1 MSTPI
6 TSASTAPV
14 TSPLAALGAGTAS
27 STVSGTRSSSLDK
40 DAFLKLLVA
49 QLKYQDPSAPV
60 DSSQFMAQTA
70 QFTQVEKLD
79 EMAKSS
85 ATSLALQQG
94 LSASSLVGHSVTWL
108 DTAGASHDG
117 VVTTSSF
124 GGAAGAE
131 PTLTVGADSVPLSR
145 ITAVHQAG

>member
-1 MSTPI
+1 MTTPI
-6 TSASTAPV
+6 TNGAAPV
-14 TSPLAALGAGTAS
+14 SPLSALGAGTAS
-27 STVSGTRSSSLDK
+27 ASVTGAASPSLDK

-49 QLKYQDPSAPV
+49 QLKYQDPSSPV

-79 EMAKSS
+79 EMAKNSS
-85 ATSLALQQG
+85 TSLALQQG
-94 LSASSLVGHSVTWL
+94 LSASTLVGRSVTWL
-108 DTAGASHDG
+108 DTDGVSHDG

-131 PTLTVGADSVPLSR
+131 PTLTVGSASVPLSR
-145 ITAVHQAG
+145 VTSVHQAG